1 VTVCPFTFH
10 FSLFLTRGLC
20 RNLFA
25 TDYLKDR
32 DMMSEQLRRVWE
44 ALGDDICQV
53 NSPVLALYTFVNL
66 FTGAQAAR

>member
-1 VTVCPFTFH
+1 
-10 FSLFLTRGLC
+10 
-20 RNLFA
+20 
-25 TDYLKDR
+25 
-32 DMMSEQLRRVWE
+32 MMSEQLRRVWE